1 MYEYKFRDITYCN
14 KNNTLV
20 ILFKIGIIIDKL
32 TLQIYIYCVV
42 ISIQFLYF
50 YIFIYENSSYINLIR
65 VDFVEYII
73 NNYFWIFFVTEI
85 LSCCT

>member
-1 MYEYKFRDITYCN
+1 MNIN
-14 KNNTLV
+14 LGALLIVIQKNALV

-32 TLQIYIYCVV
+32 TLRIYFYCVV
-42 ISIQFLYF
+42 IFIQFLYF
-50 YIFIYENSSYINLIR
+50 YIFIYENSFYINLIR
-65 VDFVEYII
+65 VDFVKYII

>member
-1 MYEYKFRDITYCN
+1 MNIN
-14 KNNTLV
+14 LGALLIVIQKNALV

-32 TLQIYIYCVV
+32 TLRIYFYCVV
-42 ISIQFLYF
+42 IFIQFLYF
-50 YIFIYENSSYINLIR
+50 YIFIYENSFYINLIR